1 MPILFT
7 ITIIIA
13 LIGIGWAI
21 FAPSDD
27 TENLK
32 VAAVI
37 PLGIA
42 FLLFVISVLTIVPTR
57 EIGVVTSFGRPVDT
71 YSNGIH
77 LKAPWEKV
85 HKLDGTIQTDNW
97 VGKEYCTEIRI
108 GNESTACVDNTIRWR
123 IRLEAGKRLYQDYR
137 EMDNIRESLVTRELK
152 ASLNSVLAN
161 FNPLEQIKADSKGA
175 PDLNQFSAAVTRDL
189 RTRVGDDVEIKSVII
204 PIIHFDEQTQNKIN
218 AYQAEV
224 ANTRIAEQK
233 ITTNKAQ
240 AKANE
245 ALKESVSNEP
255 LILAAQCM
263 DILDAMVKKNM
274 TPPIGFNCIAGAS
287 ATSVVIPKP

>member
-7 ITIIIA
+7 ITILLA
-13 LIGIGWAI
+13 LAGILWAI
-21 FAPSDD
+21 FAPSDE

-32 VAAVI
+32 IAAVV
-37 PLGIA
+37 PLGLA
-42 FLLFVISVLTIVPTR
+42 FLLFLVSIFTIVPTR

-97 VGKEYCTEIRI
+97 VGKEHCTEIRI

-137 EMDNIRESLVTRELK
+137 EMENIRDSLVTRELK
-152 ASLNSVLAN
+152 ASLNAILAD

-175 PDLNQFSAAVTRDL
+175 PDLNEFSKKVTADL
-189 RTRVGDDVEIKSVII
+189 RKRVGSDVEIKSVII

-263 DILDAMVKKNM
+263 DILDAMVKKGM
-274 TPPIGFNCIAGAS
+274 TPPIGFNCISGGA
-287 ATSVVIPKP
+287 ATTVVVPKP